1 LIKLVLD
8 TNTIISGI
16 LWNGNEARIIEKAE
30 REEVQLFLSPALLE
44 ELEGVLKRDKFTNK
58 L

>member
-30 REEVQLFLSPALLE
+30 NEELQLIISSQLLE
-44 ELEGVLKRDKFTNK
+44 ELEGVWQKQHD
-58 L
+58 